1 MDPVTLALIL
11 GAAGFAKSQLIDRPK
26 EARDRKFESVKAQ
39 WAPWTGM
46 NPSPVKEADPFGSTI
61 QGAFT
66 GASLG
71 QAAAS
76 ADALNAYT
84 KAQTAAAA
92 SAAPAAAAPGYSLWG
107 PPGNQFPPIG
117 PPLPPSP
124 YANTVVP
131 IPIPMRNAT
140 GVGY

>member
-1 MDPVTLALIL
+1 MDPLTLSLIL

-26 EARDRKFESVKAQ
+26 EARDRKFESVKAM

-46 NPSPVKEADPFGSTI
+46 QPNAVKEADPFGSTI

-76 ADALNAYT
+76 AQALDAYT

-92 SAAPAAAAPGYSLWG
+92 SAAPDAAASGYRLFK
-107 PPGNQFPPIG
+107 PEDTPQFQNYANRVIPLPPIG
-117 PPLPPSP
+117 
-124 YANTVVP
+124 
-131 IPIPMRNAT
+131 
-140 GVGY
+140 VGY